1 MAAPQLPTSPT
12 SSFRSRILTK
22 VGVSVLFGLVAFA
35 LAQALGGDLQADV
48 VLGLGLSVFISGVA
62 FMTQFLIEVDHRVAK
77 VGAGLAA
84 LDLSFAEHV
93 AGTRLMIKDEFAK
106 VNEATQLFGAVEAS
120 ALNTD
125 AMTQLVKNA
134 TTIGRSPRSL
144 IFDFSRAEVARLSGY
159 LKDLGQAGDV
169 TYEGEDRDWLL
180 GLTKVAAE
188 SIDATSLTT
197 VDAGGRNS
205 VDGGL
210 WTSDLGQL
218 YMEAQREAV
227 RRGVTIRR
235 VFIMDR
241 PIQMD
246 SEFTNILDQ
255 HAAIGVQ
262 VRTLNP
268 SDIKGTR
275 RATLFDFI
283 VFDGVLSYQSTTASR
298 INETNRP
305 IIITTTLV
313 TNQDR
318 VSERKDRF
326 TDLWASGK
334 PYPGPAA
341 GA

>member
-1 MAAPQLPTSPT
+1 MATPPAPTPPT
-12 SSFRSRILTK
+12 SSFQSRILTK
-22 VGVSVLFGLVAFA
+22 VGVSVLFGLLGFVIGQLMGAD
-35 LAQALGGDLQADV
+35 LADNVMLGM
-48 VLGLGLSVFISGVA
+48 GLSVFISGVA
-62 FMTQFLIEVDHRVAK
+62 FITQFLIEVDHRVAR
-77 VGAGLAA
+77 VGTGLANI
-84 LDLSFAEHV
+84 DRSFAEHV
-93 AGTRLMIKDEFAK
+93 ASTKLMIKDEFAK

-134 TTIGRSPRSL
+134 TTIGRTSRSL
-144 IFDFSRAEVARLSGY
+144 IFDFAQSEVARLSGY

-180 GLTKVAAE
+180 GLTKVTAD

-197 VDAGGRNS
+197 VDAGGRGS

-218 YMEAQREAV
+218 YLEAQREAI
-227 RRGVTIRR
+227 RRGVEIRR

-241 PIQMD
+241 PIEMD
-246 SEFTNILDQ
+246 GEFTGILDQ
-255 HAAIGVQ
+255 HVAIGVQ

-268 SDIKGTR
+268 SDIMGTR

-298 INETNRP
+298 INEANRP
-305 IIITTTLV
+305 IIVTTTLV
-313 TNQDR
+313 TNEAR
-318 VSERKDRF
+318 VAERRERF
-326 TDLWASGK
+326 ADLWASGK
-334 PYPGPAA
+334 PYLGPA
-341 GA
+341 GK